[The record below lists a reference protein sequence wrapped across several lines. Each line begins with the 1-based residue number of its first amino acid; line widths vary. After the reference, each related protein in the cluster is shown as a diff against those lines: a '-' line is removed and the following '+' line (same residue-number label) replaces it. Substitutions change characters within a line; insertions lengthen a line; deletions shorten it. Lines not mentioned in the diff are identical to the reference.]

1 VTVAAE
7 RYLGLDFG
15 TLSVRALVADA
26 RGEVVAS
33 ATAPYASGEIVR
45 GAGDSGR
52 FAEPLPAGWALQD
65 PDDWLVSAGDAVRR
79 ALTAGRVDPDAVA
92 GLGTD
97 FTSCTVLPTLADGT
111 PLARTE
117 LAARPHSWPKLWK
130 HHGAQRQAT
139 ELTEVARD
147 RSEAWLDR
155 YGGVV
160 GLEWSFPKL
169 LEILDEDP
177 AVAAATQVWIE
188 GGDWVVW
195 QLTGAPALGGDR
207 TAAGIVR
214 STCQAGYK
222 ALWSPTA
229 GYPGTAYL
237 EAVRPGF
244 GELAGPILGGC
255 FRAPGEPAGGLSEA
269 GAAVLGLRAGVPVS
283 AAVIDAHAGVP
294 GAGVS
299 ETGTLV
305 LVLGTS
311 GCHMIMDAAERRI
324 PGVAGVVADGIL
336 PGSFGYETG
345 QAAVGDAFD
354 WARRMTGA
362 ADHDDLEAG
371 ARRIPPGADGLCV
384 IDWFNGCRTPLMDG
398 DLAGAVLG
406 ATLHHGPAH
415 LYRAALEASACGL
428 SWIVDTLR
436 DGGVAVDRFV
446 ATGGLPQRN
455 ALFGEIVAAV
465 LGAPIELP
473 CVEHGPAL
481 GAAVLGAL
489 ASGRFA
495 TAPAAVDAMAG
506 ASSAVPAPRVI
517 EPDPAAAGA
526 YRAVVRRYRA
536 AADLL
541 ASATAPTGPRA
552 PLAENHPTTE
562 LRPVEGP

>member
-1 VTVAAE
+1 VTVAGE

-26 RGEVVAS
+26 RGEVVAT
-33 ATAPYASGEIVR
+33 ATAGYGSGEVVR

-65 PDDWLVSAGDAVRR
+65 PGDWLASAGDAVRR
-79 ALTAGRVDPDAVA
+79 ALGAGRVDPHAVA
-92 GLGTD
+92 GLGID

-111 PLARTE
+111 PLAAGE
-117 LAARPHSWPKLWK
+117 LAGRPHAWPKLWK
-130 HHGAQRQAT
+130 HHGAQPQAT
-139 ELTEVARD
+139 ELTEVART
-147 RSEAWLDR
+147 RCEPWLDR

-169 LEILDEDP
+169 LQVIDEDP
-177 AVAAATQVWIE
+177 VVATATEVWVE

-195 QLTGAPALGGDR
+195 QLTGAPSLGGDR
-207 TAAGIVR
+207 TAAGLVR

-222 ALWSPTA
+222 AMWSPTT
-229 GYPGTAYL
+229 GYPAATYL
-237 EAVRPGF
+237 DAVRPGL
-244 GELAGPILGGC
+244 GAQAAAVLGGC
-255 FRAPGEPAGGLSEA
+255 FRAPGAPAGDLSEA
-269 GAAVLGLRAGVPVS
+269 GATALGLRPGVPVS

-299 ETGTLV
+299 ETGVLV

-311 GCHMIMDAAERRI
+311 GCHMIMDAAEHRI

-336 PGSFGYETG
+336 PGAFGYETG

-354 WARRMTGA
+354 WARRMVGGP
-362 ADHDDLEAG
+362 DHASLEAA
-371 ARRIPPGADGLCV
+371 AREIPPGADGLCV
-384 IDWFNGCRTPLMDG
+384 VDWFNGCRTPLMDG
-398 DLAGAVLG
+398 DLTGAVLG

-428 SWIVDTLR
+428 AWIVDTLR

-446 ATGGLPQRN
+446 ATGGLSRSN
-455 ALFGEIVAAV
+455 ALFGAIVAAV
-465 LGAPIELP
+465 LEAPIEVP
-473 CVEHGPAL
+473 AVEHGPAL

-495 TAPAAVDAMAG
+495 TAAAAVDAMAG
-506 ASSAVPAPRVI
+506 ASSAAPAPRVI
-517 EPDPAAAGA
+517 EPDSAATAA
-526 YRAVVRRYRA
+526 YLAVAHRYRA
-536 AADLL
+536 AADLM
-541 ASATAPTGPRA
+541 ASASQRRGSLAGDHPTAQIA
-552 PLAENHPTTE
+552 PL
-562 LRPVEGP
+562 EGT